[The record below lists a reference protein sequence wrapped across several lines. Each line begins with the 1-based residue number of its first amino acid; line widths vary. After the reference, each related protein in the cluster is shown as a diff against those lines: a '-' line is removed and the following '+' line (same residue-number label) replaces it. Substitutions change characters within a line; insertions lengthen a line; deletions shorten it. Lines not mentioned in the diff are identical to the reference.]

1 MKYGVKKHGV
11 KPIESLTPGQDWY
24 EVTDLENEFRL
35 WIVSA
40 DQRSS
45 ALACTCE
52 APRWCAH
59 RAAVANEIEYDEA
72 RMDAADRLD
81 FSRGQF

>member
-1 MKYGVKKHGV
+1 MFAVKQ
-11 KPIESLTPGQDWY
+11 IESLVPGQDWY
-24 EVTDLENEFRL
+24 EVTDLENEFYL

-40 DQRSS
+40 DQRTNRMECTCRMD
-45 ALACTCE
+45 CTCE

>member
-1 MKYGVKKHGV
+1 MKYGV

-24 EVTDLENEFRL
+24 EVTDPEHEFHL
-35 WIVSA
+35 WIVGA
-40 DQRSS
+40 DQRTNE
-45 ALACTCE
+45 LACTCE

-59 RAAVANEIEYDEA
+59 RAAVAEEIEAAEA

>member
-1 MKYGVKKHGV
+1 MQYGV
-11 KPIESLTPGQDWY
+11 KPIESLALGQDWY

-45 ALACTCE
+45 ALDCTCE
-52 APRWCAH
+52 ARQWCAH
-59 RAAVANEIEYDEA
+59 RAAVAEEIEAAEA
-72 RMDAADRLD
+72 RAEAADRLAYN
-81 FSRGQF
+81 RGQF

>member
-1 MKYGVKKHGV
+1 MKYGV

-24 EVTDLENEFRL
+24 EVTDLDNEYHL
-35 WIVSA
+35 WIVGA
-40 DQRSS
+40 DHRTNE
-45 ALACTCE
+45 LACTCE

>member
-1 MKYGVKKHGV
+1 MFAVKQ
-11 KPIESLTPGQDWY
+11 IESLVPGQDWY

-45 ALACTCE
+45 ALDCTCE
-52 APRWCAH
+52 ARQWCAH
-59 RAAVANEIEYDEA
+59 RAAVAEEVLTADWRE
-72 RMDAADRLD
+72 DQADRLD
-81 FSRGQF
+81 YARGRY